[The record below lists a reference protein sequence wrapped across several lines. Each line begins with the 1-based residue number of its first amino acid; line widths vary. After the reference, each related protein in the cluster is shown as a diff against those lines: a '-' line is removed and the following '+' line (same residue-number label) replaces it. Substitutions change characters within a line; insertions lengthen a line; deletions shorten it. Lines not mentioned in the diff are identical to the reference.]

1 MSSSMNPLKNFGW
14 FAIIIMVVMLLYP
27 LSLNVASL
35 RGDLVAIDKDILS
48 TKKEINYLQA
58 EIKARAN
65 LQQLEE
71 WNELLYGFKSPS
83 AAQFADGEKALA
95 NLGGKAENIKPVLVS
110 VKELSNGEAPAGVIG
125 SPFAPLKTNKK
136 PQKKP
141 QKKVEK
147 VAQSEASEAEV
158 PTKIASIDELLDEI
172 DNVQAVQSGSG
183 NEE

>member
-1 MSSSMNPLKNFGW
+1 MNPLKNFGW

-83 AAQFADGEKALA
+83 AAQFANGEKALA
-95 NLGGKAENIKPVLVS
+95 NLGRKREDIKPVLVS
-110 VKELSNGEAPAGVIG
+110 VKDTSSGEAPAGVIG
-125 SPFAPLKTNKK
+125 SPFAPLKPEVKPKK
-136 PQKKP
+136 KI
-141 QKKVEK
+141 EK
-147 VAQSEASEAEV
+147 VVQSEASEEA
-158 PTKIASIDELLDEI
+158 PAKIASIDELLDEI
-172 DNVQAVQSGSG
+172 DNVQTGQSGSAK
-183 NEE
+183 EE

>member
-1 MSSSMNPLKNFGW
+1 MSSSMNPLNNFGW
-14 FAIIIMVVMLLYP
+14 FAIIILVVMLLYP

-58 EIKARAN
+58 ELTARAN

-83 AAQFADGEKALA
+83 AAQFANGEKALA
-95 NLGGKAENIKPVLVS
+95 NLGRKTQNIKPVLVS
-110 VKELSNGEAPAGVIG
+110 VRDLSNGEKPAGVIG
-125 SPFAPLKTNKK
+125 SPFAPLKSKAK
-136 PQKKP
+136 SQDKI
-141 QKKVEK
+141 EK
-147 VAQSEASEAEV
+147 VVQSKANGEDA

-172 DNVQAVQSGSG
+172 DNVQVAQSG
-183 NEE
+183 NKTEE